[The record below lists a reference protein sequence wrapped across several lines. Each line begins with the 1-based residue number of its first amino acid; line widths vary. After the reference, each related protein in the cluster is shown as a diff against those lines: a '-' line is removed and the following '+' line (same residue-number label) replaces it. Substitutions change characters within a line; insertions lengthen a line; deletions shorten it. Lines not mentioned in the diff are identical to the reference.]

1 MIDFVNVKKAY
12 PNGTMALK
20 GVNLHIDEGEFVFI
34 VGHSGAGKT
43 TLMKLLL
50 REEKISSGKLIVGD
64 YDLANMSNFRVPYYR
79 RELGV
84 VFQDFRLFPKKTVY
98 ENVAFAMEVVG
109 TPKKKIKRRV
119 PAILNTV
126 NLSGKQDSFPNE
138 ISGGEQQRVALAR
151 ALANNPKV
159 IIADEPT
166 GNIDPKMSLEIMS
179 LLVKIN
185 KLGKTV
191 IVVTHEKNLVDYY
204 KQRVVSLKDGYIV
217 EDRVGGMFTEASEG
231 DENEEESAVKIPE
244 KVIVNSL
251 GEPISSNQN
260 TAEMPRKNPA
270 QREQMA
276 QNRRPLNR
284 RPANGQQGAQQ
295 PRQQKRPSNNLGGDK
310 E

>member
-20 GVNLHIDEGEFVFI
+20 GIDLHIDEGEFVF
-34 VGHSGAGKT
+34 VCGPSGAGKS

-50 REEKISSGKLIVGD
+50 REERISSGKLTVGE
-64 YDLANMSNFRVPYYR
+64 YDLSELSNVRVPYYR

-84 VFQDFRLFPKKTVY
+84 VFQDFRLFPKKTVF

-109 TPKKKIKRRV
+109 TPKSLIARRV

-126 NLSGKQDSFPNE
+126 NLNGKQDSFPNE

-159 IIADEPT
+159 ISADEPT

-179 LLVKIN
+179 LLIKIN

-191 IVVTHEKNLVDYY
+191 IVVTHEKDLVDYY
-204 KQRVVSLKDGYIV
+204 KQRVVMLDNGLIV
-217 EDRVGGMFTEASEG
+217 EDRVGGMF
-231 DENEEESAVKIPE
+231 N
-244 KVIVNSL
+244 
-251 GEPISSNQN
+251 
-260 TAEMPRKNPA
+260 A
-270 QREQMA
+270 QV
-276 QNRRPLNR
+276 
-284 RPANGQQGAQQ
+284 
-295 PRQQKRPSNNLGGDK
+295 
-310 E
+310 

>member
-12 PNGTMALK
+12 PNGTHALK
-20 GVNLHIDEGEFVFI
+20 GINLHIDDGEFVFV

-50 REEKISSGKLIVGD
+50 REEKPTSGKLIVGN
-64 YDLANMSNFRVPYYR
+64 YNLTEMSNFKVPYYR

-109 TPKKKIKRRV
+109 TPRKMIRRRV

-126 NLSGKQDSFPNE
+126 NLAGKQDSFPNE

-166 GNIDPKMSLEIMS
+166 GNIDPKMSLEIMN
-179 LLVKIN
+179 LLIKIN

-204 KQRVVSLKDGYIV
+204 NKRVVILKDGLIT
-217 EDRVGGMFTEASEG
+217 EDRVGGMFE
-231 DENEEESAVKIPE
+231 
-244 KVIVNSL
+244 
-251 GEPISSNQN
+251 
-260 TAEMPRKNPA
+260 
-270 QREQMA
+270 
-276 QNRRPLNR
+276 
-284 RPANGQQGAQQ
+284 
-295 PRQQKRPSNNLGGDK
+295 
-310 E
+310 

>member
-1 MIDFVNVKKAY
+1 MFLVREKNDLFVIYATTEKNMIDFENVKLVY

-20 GVNLHIDEGEFVFI
+20 GIDLHIDEGEFVFI
-34 VGHSGAGKT
+34 VGPSGAGKST
-43 TLMKLLL
+43 IMKLLL
-50 REEKISSGKLIVGD
+50 REEKVTSGNLTVGD
-64 YDLANMSNFRVPYYR
+64 YDLVSMREREIPFYR

-109 TPKKKIKRRV
+109 TPHSKIKRRV

-126 NLSGKQDSFPNE
+126 NLVGKQDSFPHE

-191 IVVTHEKNLVDYY
+191 IVVTHEKSLVDYY
-204 KQRVVSLKDGYIV
+204 KQRVVSIRDGLII
-217 EDRVGGMFTEASEG
+217 EDRVGGMF
-231 DENEEESAVKIPE
+231 DETI
-244 KVIVNSL
+244 
-251 GEPISSNQN
+251 
-260 TAEMPRKNPA
+260 
-270 QREQMA
+270 
-276 QNRRPLNR
+276 
-284 RPANGQQGAQQ
+284 
-295 PRQQKRPSNNLGGDK
+295 
-310 E
+310 

>member
-1 MIDFVNVKKAY
+1 MAQMRISVPIGFFMIDFVNVKKAY
-12 PNGTMALK
+12 PNGTLALK
-20 GVNLHIDEGEFVFI
+20 GVNLHIDDGEFVFV

-50 REEKISSGKLIVGD
+50 REEKPTSGKLIVGN
-64 YDLANMSNFRVPYYR
+64 YNLTEMSNFKVPYYR

-109 TPKKKIKRRV
+109 TPRKMIRRRV

-126 NLSGKQDSFPNE
+126 NLAGKQDSFPNE

-166 GNIDPKMSLEIMS
+166 GNIDPKMSLEIMN

-204 KQRVVSLKDGYIV
+204 NKRVVILKDGLIT
-217 EDRVGGMFTEASEG
+217 EDRVGGMFE
-231 DENEEESAVKIPE
+231 
-244 KVIVNSL
+244 
-251 GEPISSNQN
+251 
-260 TAEMPRKNPA
+260 
-270 QREQMA
+270 
-276 QNRRPLNR
+276 
-284 RPANGQQGAQQ
+284 
-295 PRQQKRPSNNLGGDK
+295 
-310 E
+310 

>member
-1 MIDFVNVKKAY
+1 MIEFRNVKKAY

-20 GVNLHIDEGEFVFI
+20 GINLHIDDGEFVFI

-50 REEKISSGKLIVGD
+50 REERISSGELLVGD
-64 YDLANMSNFRVPYYR
+64 YDLSKLSNFKVPFYR

-109 TPKKKIKRRV
+109 TPRKKIRRRV

-126 NLSGKQDSFPNE
+126 NLAGKQDSYPNE

-151 ALANNPKV
+151 ALANNPQV

-166 GNIDPKMSLEIMS
+166 GNIDPKMSLEIMN
-179 LLVKIN
+179 LLLKIN

-204 KQRVVSLKDGYIV
+204 QQRVVSLRDGLIV
-217 EDRVGGMFTEASEG
+217 EDRIGGMFS
-231 DENEEESAVKIPE
+231 E
-244 KVIVNSL
+244 KV
-251 GEPISSNQN
+251 
-260 TAEMPRKNPA
+260 
-270 QREQMA
+270 
-276 QNRRPLNR
+276 
-284 RPANGQQGAQQ
+284 
-295 PRQQKRPSNNLGGDK
+295 
-310 E
+310 